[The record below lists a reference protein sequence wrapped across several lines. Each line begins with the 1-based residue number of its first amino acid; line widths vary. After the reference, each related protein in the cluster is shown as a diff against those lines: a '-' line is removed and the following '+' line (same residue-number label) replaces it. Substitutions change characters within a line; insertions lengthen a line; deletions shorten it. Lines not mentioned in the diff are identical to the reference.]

1 MKFTFRQKKLVL
13 PDDLGVVWDSRLI
26 TRHHAA
32 DMSGK
37 WQLKMD
43 LPYIRCAQCD
53 GNVTML
59 PSEGKLINIDGLIAA
74 VVRHMAGNHG
84 YPLSGSAYGDD
95 DDTAPDAARIS
106 RSNSRGIA
114 PVH

>member
-1 MKFTFRQKKLVL
+1 MTII
-13 PDDLGVVWDSRLI
+13 WDERLI

-32 DMSGK
+32 DMSGT
-37 WQLKMD
+37 WDLKMD

-59 PSEGKLINIDGLIAA
+59 PSDGKLVNIDGFIAA

-84 YPLSGSAYGDD
+84 YSLSGSGYGADD
-95 DDTAPDAARIS
+95 SAAPDVARIN
-106 RSNSRGIA
+106 RGNSRGIA